1 MSKLKELSKIKTR
14 DSNLNEWNDTSHRNL
29 SKRWSK
35 SMNDT
40 RDGLTELERKEG
52 IAHPTNQKHDFS
64 KPTIVSMT
72 RDEIQTLVNTGRIEV
87 EGITIEYER

>member
-1 MSKLKELSKIKTR
+1 MKDLKNLSKITTR
-14 DSNLNEWNDTSHRNL
+14 YTN
-29 SKRWSK
+29 
-35 SMNDT
+35 
-40 RDGLTELERKEG
+40 KEG

-87 EGITIEYER
+87 EGITIEYEK